1 MFPSLQPHRVGRAE
15 RGPGHTAET
24 GVTAEVHVV
33 EVTRGL
39 HGPAGSAGDNLQEA
53 AEWIVPGLRGEVGT
67 GEEHPGKTED
77 RGVPGNYGL

>member
-1 MFPSLQPHRVGRAE
+1 M
-15 RGPGHTAET
+15 
-24 GVTAEVHVV
+24 

-77 RGVPGNYGL
+77 RGVPVNYGL